1 VLGKNGVEKV
11 IELDLNPEEKALL
24 ESSRVAVR
32 EVMDV
37 LQKLG

>member
-11 IELDLNPEEKALL
+11 IELDLNADEKALM
-24 ESSRVAVR
+24 EASRKAVR

-37 LQKLG
+37 LDKLG